1 MKSPNL
7 DSSVKPATPAIPSTD
22 CTPGPGCPTLLCR
35 DCPLSPTNDPKRTWK
50 QAWRNLMSEYRNWW
64 LDRGSRLSSL
74 FVATCVFLGLCIA
87 LAEANRKYT
96 GLITEVRGI
105 FHRQEATR
113 SRQFTQTKRD
123 VIENLKVQR
132 QNLAVL
138 L

>member
-1 MKSPNL
+1 
-7 DSSVKPATPAIPSTD
+7 
-22 CTPGPGCPTLLCR
+22 
-35 DCPLSPTNDPKRTWK
+35 
-50 QAWRNLMSEYRNWW
+50 MSEYRNWW
-64 LDRGSRLSSL
+64 MDRGSRLSSL

-105 FHRQEATR
+105 FRSQEATR
-113 SRQFTQTKRD
+113 VRQFAQTKRD

-138 L
+138 LDEHMVLKRMLQAILDRQEKPAR